1 MPSRN
6 RIGQPFVR
14 RPMPR
19 GGLAVGRSK
28 ILPLIVVN
36 ICLTY
41 NIQTS
46 YIKGL
51 WRTGIHMSKPPIHP
65 GQYLAEELK
74 DIGVTPTELARQIG
88 VPANRISEII
98 RGRRSITGD
107 TALRLSHWFG
117 ATPQF
122 WMNVQSAYDLRVA
135 ALRAGEAIGRLPR
148 RGDGGA
154 DVRLVTRTTR

>member
-1 MPSRN
+1 
-6 RIGQPFVR
+6 
-14 RPMPR
+14 
-19 GGLAVGRSK
+19 
-28 ILPLIVVN
+28 
-36 ICLTY
+36 
-41 NIQTS
+41 
-46 YIKGL
+46 
-51 WRTGIHMSKPPIHP
+51 MSKPPIHP

-74 DIGVTPTELARQIG
+74 DIGVTPTELARQID